1 MNEWEAVYSSVY
13 RPSLW
18 LLSAVG
24 SLAVPSVPSA
34 SIVSILVVLSSLDVQ
49 VHNIGLL
56 MALEWYNDRI
66 RTTSNTM
73 TIIVGAVVIDKLCK
87 ATLSA
92 SQESALE
99 TKIIDTE
106 ASIQVVNENGV
117 TESAKL

>member
-1 MNEWEAVYSSVY
+1 M
-13 RPSLW
+13 
-18 LLSAVG
+18 LSAVG

-87 ATLSA
+87 ATLSD

-99 TKIIDTE
+99 TKTIDTE